1 MLRQFILFILLLTFI
16 SACSQNG
23 KEVSNTVNQKNDS
36 VKVSQDK
43 TKGPLIKFKT
53 EYKIIGKVL
62 QGSELSYKFEF
73 TNTGDEPLIISNVR
87 TSCNCT
93 VASYPDTP
101 ILAGEANQVD
111 INLDTKVIGQF
122 TKDIVV
128 YSNALNGYAEE
139 IDQARALLKI
149 RWIVVEEIE
158 ENIKKP
164 E

>member
-23 KEVSNTVNQKNDS
+23 KEVSNTVNQKKDS
-36 VKVSQDK
+36 VKVSQEK
-43 TKGPLIKFKT
+43 TKGPLIKFET
-53 EYKIIGKVL
+53 EYKIIGNVL

-87 TSCNCT
+87 TSCHCT
-93 VASYPDTP
+93 VASYTKTP
-101 ILAGEANQVD
+101 ILPGKSD
-111 INLDTKVIGQF
+111 IVKLDLDTEMLGQF

-149 RWIVVEEIE
+149 RWVVVEEIG
-158 ENIKKP
+158 ENTKKP